1 LRARVP
7 DAVGFAPPSEL
18 GAYYERAAVVC
29 VPSRREGYGLAAR
42 EAMAYGRPLL
52 ASRVGGLLDLAGD
65 GVVLVPPRDP
75 AALRAALESLLSDP
89 AERARLGVAAR
100 DRARAEFSHARTA
113 AELVSAYRDALALG
127 ATS

>member
-1 LRARVP
+1 
-7 DAVGFAPPSEL
+7 
-18 GAYYERAAVVC
+18 
-29 VPSRREGYGLAAR
+29 
-42 EAMAYGRPLL
+42 MAYGRPLL

-65 GVVLVPPRDP
+65 GVVLVPPCDP

-113 AELVSAYRDALALG
+113 AELVSAYRDALVLG